1 MFEIQVIRKEE
12 PRVYRLQRRKKYISV
27 LLTKYS
33 DVTSNMLQIM
43 TRGKYTHAS
52 LGITEDEF
60 FSFVTKGFHVERPA
74 KILSRMREDIP
85 CALYRLRVSDDV
97 YEELSWKLHQLS
109 DCGQLYKYSR
119 LGLFLCLLH
128 IPHFMER
135 HYFCSRF
142 VAEILQ
148 DCEAL
153 KLRKPSSLYLPDDF
167 AKERQ
172 LKLCFEGTLKELIAS
187 DVKRMNILN
196 DGTRNVWI

>member
-1 MFEIQVIRKEE
+1 M
-12 PRVYRLQRRKKYISV
+12 YRLQCRKKYISV

-33 DVTSNMLQIM
+33 DVTSNMLQIL
-43 TRGKYTHAS
+43 TKGKYTHAS

-60 FSFVTKGFHVERPA
+60 FSFATKGFHVERPA

-109 DCGQLYKYSR
+109 GCGRFYKYSR

-128 IPHFMER
+128 IPHFMTR

-153 KLRKPSSLYLPDDF
+153 KLRKSPSLYLPDDF

-172 LKLCFEGTLKELIAS
+172 LKLCFEGTLKELS
-187 DVKRMNILN
+187 MQTDRHFVY
-196 DGTRNVWI
+196 